1 MFRCALIF
9 FFIAVVAGFLGFI
22 SLSGPAGHF
31 AKIAFYSSLGLIIL
45 LALIH
50 GVRGDQPE

>member
-22 SLSGPAGHF
+22 SLGGASAQI
-31 AKIAFYSSLGLIIL
+31 ARIAFYCSLGLIAL

-50 GVRGDQPE
+50 GFRGDQPE